1 MPVDLF
7 IEIMH
12 TDYLPL
18 VLNKIYNDPTN
29 IDFSKTKSKKY
40 EELESLMI
48 NKCTY
53 FFNLFGS
60 LIKENNEDLDI
71 KLAED
76 ILTPLL
82 EEFKSMKR
90 IESNDDTEDLRLASL
105 INLISVVFNNCPEA
119 KQVLGTKE
127 LFNFVLNE

>member
-1 MPVDLF
+1 MPGDLF

-40 EELESLMI
+40 EEIEKLKI
-48 NKCTY
+48 DKCTY
-53 FFNLFGS
+53 FFNLFGN
-60 LIKENNEDLDI
+60 LIKENGDLELRI
-71 KLAED
+71 AEE
-76 ILTPLL
+76 ILQPLL

-90 IESNDDTEDLRLASL
+90 LEPNEDTEDLRLASL
-105 INLISVVFNNCPEA
+105 INLISIVFNNCPEA
-119 KQVLGTKE
+119 KQTLGNKE
-127 LFNFVLNE
+127 LFNFVLKE